1 MALAVMVIAA
11 LAWCSWLAWDAVQ
24 ECRKIDAGRADLSVG
39 RGRDGARP
47 SRLADCVEV
56 R

>member
-1 MALAVMVIAA
+1 MALIIMVIAA

-24 ECRKIDAGRADLSVG
+24 ECRRIDRS
-39 RGRDGARP
+39 RP